1 MIDRRRGRSLDKHG
15 VIGGE
20 RRYVRRAGSKFEF
33 EVEGRTRDA
42 FEVVRFFALMR
53 EDRRR
58 SGMAKK

>member
-1 MIDRRRGRSLDKHG
+1 M
-15 VIGGE
+15 IGGE

-58 SGMAKK
+58 SDMAKNSAKWRSKFEEET